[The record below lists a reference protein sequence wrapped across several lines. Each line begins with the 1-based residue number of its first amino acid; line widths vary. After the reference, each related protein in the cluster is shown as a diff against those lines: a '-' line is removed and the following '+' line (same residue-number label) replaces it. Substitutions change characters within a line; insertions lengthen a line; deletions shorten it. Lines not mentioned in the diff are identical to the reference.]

1 MDTLKERLRTR
12 LPNAT
17 KQEIDVYN
25 NIVERYNLSLTVRNL
40 DAYGLLLFDT
50 NGKTVRITFGEWRN
64 GQAVMVPPN
73 SDIAIV
79 VFGETVS
86 GWVRSEK
93 LDIIQNTAI
102 LDLKFLSA
110 MPENDF
116 MFVEDCPH
124 LETYGGFTDGEFW
137 ECFGCGRKLIFNE

>member
-1 MDTLKERLRTR
+1 MSALKERLRAR
-12 LPNAT
+12 LPNANE
-17 KQEIDVYN
+17 QQIDVYN
-25 NIVERYNLSLTVRNL
+25 NIVERYSLDLTVKNL
-40 DAYGLLLFDT
+40 DAHGLLLFDT

-110 MPENDF
+110 MPESDF
-116 MFVEDCPH
+116 MFV
-124 LETYGGFTDGEFW
+124 
-137 ECFGCGRKLIFNE
+137 